1 MPNYKY
7 KGYSSTGEVLEGT
20 MEAGSV
26 EAVQEHFRS
35 QNSIILE
42 LKLQKE
48 RGQFLKLSFGG
59 EHVKAKDIVVFARQL
74 SVLIS
79 ATVPIVRALRI
90 LSKQTESKAL
100 QKIVAEIADAVD
112 GGARL
117 SAAMHQHENVFD
129 DFFVH
134 MIRAG
139 ETTGRLDEVLV
150 YLADQK
156 ESDYQLMSKIIG
168 SLVYPVFIMGVL
180 AIILVFMIIFVIPS
194 MLDIV
199 EQVGTELPLVTR
211 ILLAVSDFG
220 QSYWWLVGLM
230 IAGVVGAYFYMRR
243 TPRGKIF
250 LDRLKL
256 RVPVL
261 GRIFRNIYLARFSRS
276 LSNLLASGV
285 PVNRSIEIVA
295 DIVGNSVY
303 KELLIRARK
312 DIEGGSSLS
321 VSLQKNGKD
330 VPQMVTQMIAIGE
343 ETGRSDQIL
352 AKIADFYVNEVGALT
367 TSLVSLIEPMII
379 IAIGVGAATLVSGIL
394 LPIYRITS
402 AF

>member
-1 MPNYKY
+1 
-7 KGYSSTGEVLEGT
+7 
-20 MEAGSV
+20 MEAASA

-35 QNSIILE
+35 RNSIILE
-42 LKLQKE
+42 LKEQKAHSE
-48 RGQFLKLSFGG
+48 FFKLSVGG
-59 EHVKAKDIVVFARQL
+59 QHVKAKDIVVFARQL

-90 LSKQTESKAL
+90 LTKQTESKNL
-100 QKIVAEIADAVD
+100 QKVIAEIAEAVD

-117 SAAMHQHENVFD
+117 SAAMHQHEHVFD

-168 SLVYPVFIMGVL
+168 SLVYPVFIIGVL
-180 AIILVFMIIFVIPS
+180 AIILIFMIIFVIPS
-194 MLDIV
+194 MLEIV

-211 ILLAVSDFG
+211 ILLAFSNFG
-220 QSYWWLVGLM
+220 QNYWWLGLLV
-230 IAGVVGAYFYMRR
+230 IGTAIISYLYMRR
-243 TPRGKIF
+243 TPRGKVFI
-250 LDRLKL
+250 DHIKL
-256 RVPVL
+256 RTPIL
-261 GRIFRNIYLARFSRS
+261 GRIFRNIYLARMSRS

-285 PVNRSIEIVA
+285 PVNRSIEIVG

-303 KELLIRARK
+303 KAVLMQARK

-321 VSLQKNGKD
+321 VSLQKNEREI
-330 VPQMVTQMIAIGE
+330 PQMVSQMIAIGE

-352 AKIADFYVNEVGALT
+352 SKIADFYVNEVAALT
-367 TSLVSLIEPMII
+367 TSLVSLIEPLII
-379 IAIGVGAATLVSGIL
+379 IAIGVGAAVLVSGIL
-394 LPIYRITS
+394 LPIYRVTS